1 MGISLQEF
9 LAGREP
15 CDICDSLG
23 NQQHCITELLSRQD
37 SCILFNAISYNQS
50 LETAND
56 TVLLQ
61 ELRYVSNPQKVLNYY
76 VRSADITQDIN
87 SRPNSVD
94 IWNFIYNQYMP
105 PILYLLRGRQRE
117 ATLDAILNLVSELE
131 RSYGSNVVAKT

>member
-15 CDICDSLG
+15 CDICDSSG
-23 NQQHCITELLSRQD
+23 NQHHCITELLSRQD
-37 SCILFNAISYNQS
+37 SCILFNAIALNQGTE
-50 LETAND
+50 LLND
-56 TVLLQ
+56 TALLQ
-61 ELRYVSNPQKVLNYY
+61 ELRSVSDPQRVLDYY
-76 VRSADITQDIN
+76 IRSSDITQDIN

-94 IWNFIYNQYMP
+94 IWNFIYNQYIP
-105 PILYLLRGRQRE
+105 PILYLLRDRQRE